1 MEIPVKTESER
12 KKILVVDDEA
22 DIVTTLGMRL
32 ESEGYEVATAGDGMR
47 AVAATQR
54 ETPDLIILDIR
65 MPAGTGYDVY
75 TTLQASSTM
84 SKIPVIFVSALSSE
98 EVRRKVT
105 ELGGAHF
112 LPKPFDTE
120 ELLALIKK
128 LLADKQD

>member
-1 MEIPVKTESER
+1 MNAKTGR

-32 ESEGYEVATAGDGMR
+32 ESEGYEVITAGDGMR

-54 ETPDLIILDIR
+54 ESPDLIILDIR

-75 TTLQASSTM
+75 KILQGSETM
-84 SKIPVIFVSALSSE
+84 SRVPVVFVSALSSE
-98 EVRRKVT
+98 EVRKKIS
-105 ELGGAHF
+105 ELGAAHF

-120 ELLALIKK
+120 ELLSLIKR
-128 LLADKQD
+128 LLAPQQA